1 MKALLT
7 IFRWECRRI
16 LSNWRQS
23 LAVFLIPSVVLLG
36 ALYVFPLLV
45 SYLSTGS
52 VTRPTV
58 VLVAPDAASR
68 SYFKTGQAAS
78 QYTYSIWSAEK
89 FKSAA
94 DDGSASEITGRGGFF
109 VVFGTDGSDSSAAD
123 EKGFSTSVSSFF
135 CDIGEDPNAV
145 SHAVVMLDFD
155 PGSVMSYTL
164 AYQFKADVLPEFSD
178 YLLKTAGSD
187 IYSGGGGEPFLID
200 AFNPYTNLM
209 EKRADAN
216 PAAARVIPGILIL
229 LLYYCVYSLSGDILA
244 ADRERGFLSKLT
256 LTPVSTRSL
265 LLGKA
270 LAVIFISV
278 MTSLITLLVLFLSSW
293 FNRSNNPLSLIP
305 FGLLLTPGELAYT
318 VLSILFASILM
329 TMYTF
334 KVIMDL
340 KKMSDITL
348 NLQFPLILFLF
359 DFFLQ
364 IFRMSPP
371 VLAEYAIPL
380 HNNLVLI
387 RDVMTGS
394 IHWTRVLLVLV
405 YDLILALYLYR
416 NAVIHFEQED
426 KRLLREKRRFV

>member
-1 MKALLT
+1 MKAMLT

-58 VLVAPDAASR
+58 ILVAPDSASQN
-68 SYFKTGQAAS
+68 YFKSGRAAS
-78 QYTYSIWSAEK
+78 QYLYSVWSGEK
-89 FKSAA
+89 FAA
-94 DDGSASEITGRGGFF
+94 AVKDNSASAVTGRGGFF
-109 VVFGTDGSDSSAAD
+109 VVFATDASDPGVADGS
-123 EKGFSTSVSSFF
+123 GFSESVRTFF
-135 CDIGEDPNAV
+135 RDIREDPEALTHAAV
-145 SHAVVMLDFD
+145 TLYYD

-164 AYQFKADVLPEFSD
+164 ANQFKADVLPQFGD
-178 YLLKTAGSD
+178 YLLQTEGRE
-187 IYSGGGGEPFLID
+187 IYTGGGGDPFLID
-200 AFNPYTNLM
+200 VFNPYTSLM
-209 EKRADAN
+209 ENRANAN
-216 PAAARVIPGILIL
+216 PTAARVIPGILIL

-256 LTPVSTRSL
+256 LTPISTRSL

-270 LAVIFISV
+270 SAVVFISV
-278 MTSLITLLVLFLSSW
+278 MTQLITLLVLFLSSW
-293 FNRSNNPLSLIP
+293 ANRSNNPLSLIP
-305 FGLLLTPGELAYT
+305 FGLLLTPSELAYT
-318 VLSILFASILM
+318 VLSILSAAVLM

-348 NLQFPLILFLF
+348 NLQFPLILFLI

-364 IFRMSPP
+364 IFRVSAP
-371 VLAEYAIPL
+371 VLPEYAVPL

-394 IHWTRVLLVLV
+394 IHFTRVLLVLV
-405 YDLILALYLYR
+405 YNLLLAFYLYR
-416 NAVIHFEQED
+416 NAVIHFEQEN
-426 KRLLREKRRFV
+426 KRLLRKKRRFV